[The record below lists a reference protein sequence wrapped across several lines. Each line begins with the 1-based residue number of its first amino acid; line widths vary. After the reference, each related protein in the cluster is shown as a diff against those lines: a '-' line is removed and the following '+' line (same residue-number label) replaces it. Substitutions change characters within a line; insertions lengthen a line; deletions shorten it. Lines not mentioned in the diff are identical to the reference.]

1 MSKTFRQSR
10 RDKDYF
16 DSSEYSDQEYKS
28 KKQTRKKE
36 NRKQKYF
43 DEYESYEAHHL
54 FNQKSQKFRTY

>member
-28 KKQTRKKE
+28 KKQARKKE
-36 NRKQKYF
+36 YRKQRYY
-43 DEYESYEAHHL
+43 DEFEDSYR
-54 FNQKSQKFRTY
+54 SDFRTQKARY